1 MLEFGWSREH
11 PELRKLVAEASRALA
26 CLDATRLEELAL
38 CCELLVRDLGPAD
51 ARRRADVARQSRD
64 AAQDLA
70 VFARVLEA
78 TRANLDVLHRL
89 REVRTGR
96 REYGEQQ
103 AQGWTRMESG
113 HGDH

>member
-1 MLEFGWSREH
+1 MLEFGLNREH

-51 ARRRADVARQSRD
+51 ARRRADVARQSRE
-64 AAQDLA
+64 AAQDMA

-89 REVRTGR
+89 RELRTGR
-96 REYGEQQ
+96 LEYGERQ
-103 AQGWTRMESG
+103 AQGWTRMENG